1 MTNWMLRGLVFA
13 AAMVI
18 VRLFQGA
25 LINVWQMQAGLI
37 SIVLLAMFIAGVV
50 AWGIIDGRADATA
63 NPDPDRRED
72 LAMTWLLAGLT
83 AGVLSGAVAWLI
95 SVFYKS
101 LYVGGLINE
110 LTTFAA
116 FTALLVFVGGIGG
129 AAVGRWLVDRNP
141 PTIRQRGNGDEDRV
155 DTDVFAAVR
164 ADETAAEDGGRPQEQ
179 LWTVDTTQPEEH
191 GAATP
196 PAYEE
201 STTESI
207 TPAYRDEATAEAS
220 APRLGEPAGLTPTR
234 EPAEPTEEVATEGTV
249 ERTEPAAK
257 TDEDQP

>member
-13 AAMVI
+13 AAMVV

-25 LINVWQMQAGLI
+25 LINAWQTQAGLI
-37 SIVLLAMFIAGVV
+37 SIVLLTVFLAGVV
-50 AWGIIDGRADATA
+50 AWGTIDGRADATA
-63 NPDPDRRED
+63 NPDPDRRRD
-72 LAMTWLLAGLT
+72 LVMTWLLAGLI

-116 FTALLVFVGGIGG
+116 FTALLVFVGGISGVT
-129 AAVGRWLVDRNP
+129 AGRWLIDRNP
-141 PTIRQRGNGDEDRV
+141 PASRYRGGSDEDRV

-164 ADETAAEDGGRPQEQ
+164 ADETAAED
-179 LWTVDTTQPEEH
+179 D
-191 GAATP
+191 
-196 PAYEE
+196 
-201 STTESI
+201 
-207 TPAYRDEATAEAS
+207 AS
-220 APRLGEPAGLTPTR
+220 APRLGEPTAVIPTR
-234 EPAEPTEEVATEGTV
+234 EPAEPPEKVATEGET

-257 TDEDQP
+257 TDEDQR